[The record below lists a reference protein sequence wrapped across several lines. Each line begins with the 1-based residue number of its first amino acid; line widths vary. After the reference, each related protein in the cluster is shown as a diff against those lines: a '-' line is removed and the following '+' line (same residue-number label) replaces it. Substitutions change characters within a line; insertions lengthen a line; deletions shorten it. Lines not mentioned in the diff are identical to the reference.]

1 MPEPE
6 RDYDRNR
13 SAGPTREASGLA
25 DVVEMLLDKGVV
37 INADI
42 AVSVGETELL
52 GVHIRAAL
60 ASFET
65 AAEYGLQFPDG
76 TDPRRVE
83 QASGRPPLDEGEEA
97 DDGTPISVRRPGSA
111 ARSGPSERP
120 GDGRP
125 ESERPHEDD
134 GESNDAEGDDTDDG
148 EAGADDES
156 GGSSDDADGTRA
168 DEPSETTGDATG
180 SGDGDGDAT
189 PDEGAGSETANAEGT
204 AGDER

>member
-6 RDYDRNR
+6 RNR
-13 SAGPTREASGLA
+13 TAGPTRESSGLA

-120 GDGRP
+120 DDARP

-134 GESNDAEGDDTDDG
+134 GESNDAEGDGTDDG
-148 EAGADDES
+148 EASADDES

-168 DEPSETTGDATG
+168 DEPSETTD
-180 SGDGDGDAT
+180 DAT

>member
-6 RDYDRNR
+6 RNR
-13 SAGPTREASGLA
+13 TAGPTRESSGLA

-120 GDGRP
+120 DDARP
-125 ESERPHEDD
+125 RSERPHEDD
-134 GESNDAEGDDTDDG
+134 EPDDAESDDTGDG
-148 EAGADDES
+148 EVGADDES
-156 GGSSDDADGTRA
+156 PDSSDDADGTRA
-168 DEPSETTGDATG
+168 DEPSERTGDPTG

-189 PDEGAGSETANAEGT
+189 PDDGTGSETANAEGT